1 MFPSITLAS
10 CIKTLFRFTPSVITL
25 IRDNSFFSWDARTLH
40 ATEKHDYRKE
50 DRKRELLNKAFKYL
64 VALSHLFE
72 SDDSQ
77 LSRTVNTCSIGY
89 GFKLLLLKLK
99 QLNCDWRDSV
109 TVLFLRCSY
118 YSYTKL
124 KAMGN
129 KEATIYLRREQ
140 HAYID
145 RLEINWRQF

>member
-10 CIKTLFRFTPSVITL
+10 CIKTPSRFISSVITL
-25 IRDNSFFSWDARTLH
+25 IRGNSFFSRDAHTLH

-50 DRKRELLNKAFKYL
+50 DRKRELLNKAFKYI

-72 SDDSQ
+72 LDGSQ

-99 QLNCDWRDSV
+99 QLNCD
-109 TVLFLRCSY
+109 L
-118 YSYTKL
+118 
-124 KAMGN
+124 A
-129 KEATIYLRREQ
+129 
-140 HAYID
+140 
-145 RLEINWRQF
+145 